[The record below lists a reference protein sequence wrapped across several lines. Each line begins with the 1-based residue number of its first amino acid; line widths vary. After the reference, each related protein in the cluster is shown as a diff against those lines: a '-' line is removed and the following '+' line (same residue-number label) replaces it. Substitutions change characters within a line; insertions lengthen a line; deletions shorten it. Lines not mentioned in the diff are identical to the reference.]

1 MLSYLQLIFLL
12 IKIWSRENEYEKWDV
27 KTNYYCSNI
36 RNGYIYLWYLWPM
49 LFFLCLNFGLY
60 EYNVTKKYKEN
71 INMTICCMSSALFA
85 VLWSI
90 KFSKEIQ
97 SINLNAYRPYAQA
110 GIIIFMF
117 MAGIFYLFYK
127 KEKIKSAEYKILD
140 DNDAENKTD
149 AKTLPFI
156 TQIYEAILGSINGLT
171 IVLFLIA
178 YSLILSI

>member
-1 MLSYLQLIFLL
+1 M
-12 IKIWSRENEYEKWDV
+12 N
-27 KTNYYCSNI
+27 T
-36 RNGYIYLWYLWPM
+36 
-49 LFFLCLNFGLY
+49 
-60 EYNVTKKYKEN
+60 
-71 INMTICCMSSALFA
+71 

-97 SINLNAYRPYAQA
+97 SINMTAYKPYAQA

-127 KEKIKSAEYKILD
+127 KGKIKSSEYKILA
-140 DNDAENKTD
+140 DNDAK
-149 AKTLPFI
+149 KSPFMI
-156 TQIYEAILGSINGLT
+156 RLYEVVLGSINGLT

>member
-1 MLSYLQLIFLL
+1 
-12 IKIWSRENEYEKWDV
+12 
-27 KTNYYCSNI
+27 
-36 RNGYIYLWYLWPM
+36 M

-60 EYNVTKKYKEN
+60 EYSVTKKYKEN
-71 INMTICCMSSALFA
+71 INMTICCMSSVLFA

-97 SINLNAYRPYAQA
+97 SVNMNVYRPYAQA

-127 KEKIKSAEYKILD
+127 KGKIKSAEYKILD
-140 DNDAENKTD
+140 DNDAENKID
-149 AKTLPFI
+149 AKTFPFI
-156 TQIYEAILGSINGLT
+156 TRIYEAILGSINGLT